1 VVAKILVNCLLFL
14 LALLLAY
21 FSLRGWLKSKCL
33 WYIIS
38 TVAAIFSGLAIWL
51 SWVDG
56 ITLLVCAALLFGLGE
71 LFKKK

>member
-1 VVAKILVNCLLFL
+1 LLFL

>member
-1 VVAKILVNCLLFL
+1 MVAKILVNCLLFL